1 MFTGIVEEM
10 GGIKEV
16 GRGGES
22 ARLTVVAK
30 GVLEGMKV
38 GDSVAIDGIC
48 LTVTILTETDF
59 SVDLSPE
66 TMRMTTMGIAKEGD
80 QVNLERAMRLSDRI
94 AGHLV
99 SGHIEGI
106 GVIGKKSEEANAMN
120 LAVDLP
126 SDILQ
131 CCIPKGSIA
140 VDGVSL
146 TINELTDWGIVVS
159 IIPHTAS
166 VTTLGKKEVGSLV
179 NLESDL
185 VGRYVERFL
194 TRG

>member
-10 GGIKEV
+10 GGISEIGQRQEAV
-16 GRGGES
+16 
-22 ARLTVVAK
+22 RLTVFAK
-30 GVLEGMKV
+30 KVLERMKI
-38 GDSVAIDGIC
+38 GDSIAIDGIC
-48 LTVTILTETDF
+48 LTVTTITDAGF

-66 TMRMTTMGIAKEGD
+66 TMRMTTMGVAKVGD
-80 QVNLERAMRLSDRI
+80 PVNLERAMRLSDRI
-94 AGHLV
+94 SGHLV

-106 GVIGKKSEEANAMN
+106 GVIGKRSDGENALA

-126 SDILQ
+126 LNILQ

-140 VDGVSL
+140 IDGVSL

-185 VGRYVERFL
+185 IGRYVERLL
-194 TRG
+194 TRD